1 MQGLK
6 ALHIVNEHI
15 HLNEEGVANESS
27 CHTFCISTEANACRK
42 CLYTTALKLICQA
55 HTNYHLVVVVYDLI
69 LHFGIYVYLI
79 CKLILNAG
87 TDIDCQLFLRSLD
100 SLMVLTVRVQRSSLC
115 NPIPREDK
123 PLSSGQCRTGNGG
136 SH

>member
-15 HLNEEGVANESS
+15 HLNEERCGK
-27 CHTFCISTEANACRK
+27 RK
-42 CLYTTALKLICQA
+42 FVPHLLYFNRGECVSQMSHTTALKLICQA

-79 CKLILNAG
+79 CKLVLNAG

-100 SLMVLTVRVQRSSLC
+100 SLMV
-115 NPIPREDK
+115 
-123 PLSSGQCRTGNGG
+123 
-136 SH
+136 

>member
-15 HLNEEGVANESS
+15 HLNEER
-27 CHTFCISTEANACRK
+27 CRK

-100 SLMVLTVRVQRSSLC
+100 SLMV
-115 NPIPREDK
+115 
-123 PLSSGQCRTGNGG
+123 
-136 SH
+136 